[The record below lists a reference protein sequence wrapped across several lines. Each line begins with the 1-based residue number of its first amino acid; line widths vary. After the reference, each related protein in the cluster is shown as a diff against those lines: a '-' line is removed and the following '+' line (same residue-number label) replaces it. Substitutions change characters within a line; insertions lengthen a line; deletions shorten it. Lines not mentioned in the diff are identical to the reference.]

1 MVDNTKAN
9 TIIIGDLNVKR
20 MAQSKKT
27 FPGLNRSTQNHGY
40 ISRFTG
46 FLTYKADLAGKKVI
60 EISEQ
65 KTSKMCCVC
74 GKEHDMPVWKRTMV
88 CDCGNI
94 IDRDRNSA
102 VNIMCRF
109 LSQNAK
115 WTGYQ
120 QFADNLRKTGL
131 PIGNAPVG
139 SPIR

>member
-1 MVDNTKAN
+1 MIEPLLLIFIFFIQLS
-9 TIIIGDLNVKR
+9 II
-20 MAQSKKT
+20 
-27 FPGLNRSTQNHGY
+27 
-40 ISRFTG
+40 
-46 FLTYKADLAGKKVI
+46 
-60 EISEQ
+60 EQ

-74 GKEHDMPVWKRTMV
+74 GKEHDMPIWKRTMV
-88 CDCGNI
+88 CECGNI

-139 SPIR
+139 SPIHSLGRFTVAG